1 MKNKTIKKQTLD
13 NWAKV
18 ILIQRD
24 MIYCNVKEKEDAIKI
39 HKKGSFPWEKFSGR
53 GKSNKISQAD
63 ASFASMCYFPYI
75 KRK

>member
-13 NWAKV
+13 NWAKI

-24 MIYCNVKEKEDAIKI
+24 MIYCNVKEKEDGIKI
-39 HKKGSFPWEKFSGR
+39 HKKGSFTWEKFSGR